1 MDSPVTAAFTRSS
14 ASLMISLWMG
24 LMVTFAPDLAGT
36 ASAIKRITF
45 TRGRRRFFTA
55 FNPLVF

>member
-24 LMVTFAPDLAGT
+24 LVVTFAPDRTLQ
-36 ASAIKRITF
+36 SNQENYVH
-45 TRGRRRFFTA
+45 TRGRRHRFFTA
-55 FNPLVF
+55 FNPNPV